1 MTNKSRPHPNPLVEQ
16 LSGRPNPQADK
27 SPLILPAGERADF
40 ARRFGGVSRLYG
52 NAGLNK
58 LQAAHIVVVGIGGV
72 GSWAAEALAR
82 NAVGVITLVDL
93 DNIAESNVNR
103 QIHALDDNFGK
114 AKITAMR
121 ERILQ
126 INPLCIVREIEDFVT
141 VDNAS
146 KMLDFHFDV
155 LVDCIDDAKAKIALA
170 AFCKSTQMSLI
181 MSGSA
186 GGRLDP
192 TRIKVADLS
201 AVTNDK
207 LLAKVR
213 NQLRRDYHFPKAS
226 NTKKSAKF
234 GIACVY
240 SDEPTLMP
248 NDVEKEICTL
258 EKNTDIIDDA
268 LQVNI
273 HEASGDAKNPR
284 AITGINCA
292 GYGSSVCV
300 TAPMGFAAAQLAINL
315 IVS

>member
-1 MTNKSRPHPNPLVEQ
+1 MTDGV
-16 LSGRPNPQADK
+16 
-27 SPLILPAGERADF
+27 DF
-40 ARRFGGVSRLYG
+40 QRRFAGVSRLYG
-52 NAGLNK
+52 QPGLTK
-58 LQAAHIVVVGIGGV
+58 LQAAHVVVVGIGGV

-103 QIHALDDNFGK
+103 QIHALDGNFGK

-121 ERILQ
+121 ERIFS
-126 INPLCIVREIEDFVT
+126 INPACVVHEIEDFVT
-141 VDNAS
+141 LENAS
-146 KMLDFHFDV
+146 KMLNFQFDV
-155 LVDCIDDAKAKIALA
+155 LLDCIDDAAAKAVLA
-170 AFCKSTQMSLI
+170 AMSKNVQSPII

-192 TRIKVADLS
+192 TKIKVADLS

-213 NQLRRDYHFPKAS
+213 NVLRREYQFPQAINS
-226 NTKKSAKF
+226 KKSTKF
-234 GIACVY
+234 NIACVY
-240 SDEPTLMP
+240 SDEPVLTP
-248 NDVEKEICTL
+248 NAIETNATIG
-258 EKNTDIIDDA
+258 DDA
-268 LQVNI
+268 LRANTN
-273 HEASGDAKNPR
+273 AAAGDAKNPR

-300 TAPMGFAAAQLAINL
+300 TAPMGFAVAQLAINL